1 MSPDIEDESGALVS
15 GTLSW
20 KVQTEDQHKQGIGFV
35 QDILFQTKTD
45 KFFGT
50 WCCFL
55 VEHKCDQP
63 CSFEEG
69 QLESICDKLNSSDW

>member
-1 MSPDIEDESGALVS
+1 MSPDIEDESRALVS
-15 GTLSW
+15 VTLLR

-50 WCCFL
+50 
-55 VEHKCDQP
+55 
-63 CSFEEG
+63 
-69 QLESICDKLNSSDW
+69 